1 MATGITCCGCLI
13 LPADFWQHLVA
24 KLIPPF
30 ASSQLCSPRPA
41 FSALCCTMG
50 VMGGPQHSWASSSVS
65 QLLPGSKT
73 SSPGT
78 AQALQKGSG
87 ESSQNFPSS
96 LQPPV
101 FLWALHTY
109 IASGSVPVLFSRRTE
124 KKNTHQCLEFHWLYA
139 KSQAVADMCE
149 LFHHSPWDLG
159 SHCHLPLHL
168 GVTAVPARGGLVVL
182 PWLSLQCPLLSQHMQ
197 LWYICKET

>member
-1 MATGITCCGCLI
+1 MKLLYFFKYRVATGITLCGCLI
-13 LPADFWQHLVA
+13 LQADFWQHLVA

-50 VMGGPQHSWASSSVS
+50 VMGGLQHSWASSSVS
-65 QLLPGSKT
+65 QLLPESKT

-87 ESSQNFPSS
+87 ESSQNFHSS

-101 FLWALHTY
+101 FLWALHPY
-109 IASGSVPVLFSRRTE
+109 IASGSVPMLLARRTE
-124 KKNTHQCLEFHWLYA
+124 KKNTHQCLEFHWHLCQVTGCCWRVSSSITA
-139 KSQAVADMCE
+139 
-149 LFHHSPWDLG
+149 LG
-159 SHCHLPLHL
+159 IWAATVICHF
-168 GVTAVPARGGLVVL
+168 A
-182 PWLSLQCPLLSQHMQ
+182 W
-197 LWYICKET
+197 E